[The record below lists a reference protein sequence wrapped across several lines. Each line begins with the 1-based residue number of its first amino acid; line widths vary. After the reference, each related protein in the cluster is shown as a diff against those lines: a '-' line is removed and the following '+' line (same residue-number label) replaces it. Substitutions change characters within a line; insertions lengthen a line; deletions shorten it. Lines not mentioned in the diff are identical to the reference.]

1 MKKTKK
7 NKQCYNYV
15 GVNLLKSELD
25 YISLYL
31 QVIGKVNTVSVKPN
45 KSLLIRNII
54 ARWVDEKGTALPA
67 PMLIQSIVTKEQAYW
82 QLQKTTVSYPDF
94 LTDLRVR
101 LKKEKINSE
110 YINQI
115 ITALDATHNK
125 Q

>member
-54 ARWVDEKGTALPA
+54 ARWVDEKGTVLPA

>member
-15 GVNLLKSELD
+15 GVNLLKSELE

-54 ARWVDEKGTALPA
+54 ARWVDEKGTVLPA